1 MQYHEV
7 QLLATAANEEQWPD
21 SSLPEII
28 FAGRS
33 NAGKS
38 SLINALINRRNA
50 AYVGKTPGKTVLLN
64 FYEVDHQVVFTD
76 SPGYGYAKG
85 GTMSVKNFAALLDPY
100 FDHRKNV
107 KGMILVLDIRR
118 IPNSDD
124 LEMLSFARQSNLPV
138 LAACVKADK
147 LSRNQQINALKNIR
161 NATGLLPEQEIAVSS
176 TSKTGIEE
184 VWNTISHMI

>member
-7 QLLATAANEEQWPD
+7 QLLATAANEDQWPD

-76 SPGYGYAKG
+76 SPG
-85 GTMSVKNFAALLDPY
+85 
-100 FDHRKNV
+100 
-107 KGMILVLDIRR
+107 
-118 IPNSDD
+118 
-124 LEMLSFARQSNLPV
+124 
-138 LAACVKADK
+138 
-147 LSRNQQINALKNIR
+147 
-161 NATGLLPEQEIAVSS
+161 
-176 TSKTGIEE
+176 
-184 VWNTISHMI
+184 